1 MDMIEQIKSLVKIL
15 NEYTDAYEKG
25 TPLVSDQVWD
35 EMYFTLQEAEN
46 LTGFYLPESP
56 TQHIRYE
63 TVDNLKKIKHN
74 HPMLNAAKT
83 KDWNEFLNY
92 FSNVDSSKDVI
103 GMLKL
108 DGLTLS
114 LRYVEGKLVSAE
126 TRGNG
131 EIGEDVLHN
140 AMVIRSIPK
149 KIAYKD
155 ELIIDGEIICTNKDF
170 EPFSEEYK
178 NSRNFASG
186 SIRLL
191 DAKEC
196 ASRNLTFVAWYIEK
210 GLNFNSLIDKFRELA
225 IMGFKIVPFTSSFDY
240 NAKDFLLN
248 KAEELGY
255 PIDGLIGRFDDIDF
269 GKSLGSTSHHRKDLF
284 AFKMYDEEYETT
296 LIDISYN
303 VSRNGEMVPVA
314 IVKPVEI
321 GNTIV
326 SRCSLH
332 NLSVL
337 EDLTGGIMRE
347 GDHLWITKRN
357 QIIPNCE
364 RWETTLEENNVID
377 YPKVCPYC
385 GEPTSI
391 HISETGVKQLFCD
404 NKNCDSRLTNR
415 IDHFCSKKGMDIK
428 GLSGKTIEK
437 LIDLQWLQS
446 IEDIYSLKNF
456 RQDWVKLAGFG
467 PASVDKILNAIENSK
482 TTELWKFISALG
494 IPLIG
499 MTAAKTLGKQ
509 YNSWKEF
516 REDIDNSKFTF
527 DFIDGFGSEMNY
539 SLKKFDYSEA
549 DNIAEMLTFTA
560 TSEDILEKR
569 AKDLTFCI
577 TGSVHI
583 WGKRDDL
590 KSYIESIG
598 GRVVSSMSSKVN
610 YLINNDSTSTTAKNN
625 KAKELG
631 IPILTEEG
639 FIENFGKNI

>member
-1 MDMIEQIKSLVKIL
+1 MDAVTRIKDLVKGL

-25 TPLVSDQVWD
+25 TPLISDQAWD
-35 EMYFTLQEAEN
+35 EMYFTLQGLEN
-46 LTGFYLPESP
+46 VTGFYLPDSP

-63 TVDNLKKIKHN
+63 AVDSLKKVKHN
-74 HPMLNAAKT
+74 HPMLSAAKT
-83 KDWNEFLNY
+83 KNWDEFLNY
-92 FSNVDSSKDVI
+92 FSNIDSSKDVI

-114 LRYVEGKLVSAE
+114 LRYIDGKLVSAE

-149 KIAYKD
+149 KIGYKD
-155 ELIIDGEIICTNKDF
+155 ELIIDGEIICANEDF
-170 EPFSEEYK
+170 KPFSKEYK

-196 ASRNLTFVAWYIEK
+196 ASRNLTFVAWYVEK
-210 GLNFNSLIDKFRELA
+210 GLSSNSLLDKFSELTT
-225 IMGFKIVPFTSSFDY
+225 MGFKVVPFTSSFDY
-240 NAKDFLLN
+240 DAKDFLLN
-248 KAEELGY
+248 QAEELGY
-255 PIDGLIGRFDDIDF
+255 PIDGLIGRFDDIEF

-314 IVKPVEI
+314 TVEPI
-321 GNTIV
+321 EIENTTV

-332 NLSVL
+332 NLSIL
-337 EDLTGGIMRE
+337 EDLTGGVMRK
-347 GDHLWITKRN
+347 GDRLWITKRN

-364 RWETTLEENNVID
+364 RWETISEENDIIE

-391 HISETGVKQLFCD
+391 HTSESGVKQLFCD
-404 NKNCDSRLTNR
+404 NENCGSRLTNR
-415 IDHFCSKKGMDIK
+415 IDHYCSKKGMDIK

-437 LIDLQWLQS
+437 LIDLQWLQAV
-446 IEDIYSLKNF
+446 EDIYSLKNF
-456 RQDWVKLAGFG
+456 RQDWINLAGFG
-467 PASVDKILNAIENSK
+467 PASVDKILNAIEDSK

-499 MTAAKTLGKQ
+499 VTAAKLLNKR
-509 YNSWKEF
+509 YNTWKDF
-516 REDIDNSKFTF
+516 REDINNSKFTF
-527 DFIDGFGSEMNY
+527 ESLDGFGPEMNY
-539 SLKKFDYSEA
+539 ALKKFDYAEV
-549 DNIAEMLTFTA
+549 DRIAEMLAFISS
-560 TSEDILEKR
+560 SENVSEKK
-569 AKDLTFCI
+569 AEGLTFCV

-583 WGKRDDL
+583 WAKRDDL

-598 GRVVSSMSSKVN
+598 GRVVGSMSSKVN

-631 IPILTEEG
+631 IPILTEEE
-639 FIENFGKNI
+639 FVENFSKNI